1 MNLDL
6 GYTRKLIDA
15 AKARGLLRN
24 QVAYLLATSFW
35 ETAHTMKPV
44 VEAYWLP
51 ESWRRKNLRYYPWF
65 GRGFVQLTWEA
76 NYLRAEKELG
86 VPFTKD
92 PSLALDP
99 DNAANIAVLG
109 MQEGWFTRHKLADHI
124 DLQHSDFYHARQII
138 NGMDKANEIA
148 TLAQQYDKD
157 LKAIW
162 AD

>member
-24 QVAYLLATSFW
+24 QTAYLLATSFL

-44 VEAYWLP
+44 VEAYWLS
-51 ESWRRKNLRYYPWF
+51 EAWRKKNLRYYPWF
-65 GRGFVQLTWEA
+65 GRGFVQLTWEE

-86 VPFTKD
+86 VAFTKD
-92 PSLALDP
+92 PTLALDP

-109 MQEGWFTRHKLADHI
+109 MQEGWFTRHKMADYI
-124 DLQHSDFYHARQII
+124 DLQHSDFFHARQII
-138 NGMDKANEIA
+138 NGMDRANDIA
-148 TLAQQYDKD
+148 VMAQQYDKD
-157 LKAIW
+157 LRAIW
-162 AD
+162 VG

>member
-6 GYTRKLIDA
+6 GYTRKLIAA

-24 QVAYLLATSFW
+24 QTAYLLATSFL

-44 VEAYWLP
+44 VEAYWLS
-51 ESWRRKNLRYYPWF
+51 EAWRKKNLRYYPWF

-86 VPFTKD
+86 VAFTKD
-92 PSLALDP
+92 PNLALDP

-109 MQEGWFTRHKLADHI
+109 MQEGWFTRHKLADYI
-124 DLQHSDFYHARQII
+124 DLQHSDFFHARQII
-138 NGMDKANEIA
+138 NGMDRANDIA
-148 TLAQQYDKD
+148 VMAQQYDKD